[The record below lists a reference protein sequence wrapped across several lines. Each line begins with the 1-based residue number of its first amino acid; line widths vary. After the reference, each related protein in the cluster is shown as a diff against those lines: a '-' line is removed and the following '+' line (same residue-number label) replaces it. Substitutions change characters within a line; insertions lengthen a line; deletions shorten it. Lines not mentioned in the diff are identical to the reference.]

1 MVRDVAHDCEQEG
14 MNPIV
19 KQNSTRDLSD
29 EVADFI
35 LDFCKNAV
43 PAHPIHGFEL
53 PDFLE
58 EVKKFL
64 EGEIGLTGA
73 SISLPQ
79 KPSWPNL
86 FQVTRP
92 PNFYGDS
99 KIRSRARWLAAI
111 LNSRAPES
119 IRDESLDKAKQ
130 RAPELPVQP
139 IPEAKQP
146 TRIQPLH
153 FIQDGFSPRNRR

>member
-1 MVRDVAHDCEQEG
+1 MR
-14 MNPIV
+14 
-19 KQNSTRDLSD
+19 
-29 EVADFI
+29 
-35 LDFCKNAV
+35 
-43 PAHPIHGFEL
+43 
-53 PDFLE
+53 
-58 EVKKFL
+58 
-64 EGEIGLTGA
+64 LTKA

-119 IRDESLDKAKQ
+119 IRETAFDKAKQ

-146 TRIQPLH
+146 TRIQRLH